1 MFFISVDIDLL
12 NQLKKRETIKNN
24 EINNETHNET
34 NKKNKLKP
42 QDKLEEDFFRDA
54 TPEEEI
60 MMRDSLI
67 LSELTPV
74 FLLLSF
80 AFSILSRSLFKY
92 SDKLRE
98 ELVQNINDNPELQR
112 KIEKLVKKITKKWE
126 RLNKK
131 LNLLLTKGFEFLYNL
146 AIFLLSIE
154 IFVIYFASMFY
165 IFYIFF
171 KGIKEQFKQLVQ
183 QLFSIYQN
191 KCQYCPC
198 CPYNMS
204 KMQQCQPQYQCQ
216 QQYQPQYQC
225 QSNNESS
232 FPDEC
237 NLIDDYYMYNEYD
250 DHYDDYYDNGLYN

>member
-12 NQLKKRETIKNN
+12 NQLKKRETITNN
-24 EINNETHNET
+24 EINNKTHNET
-34 NKKNKLKP
+34 NKKNKLNP
-42 QDKLEEDFFRDA
+42 QAKLEEDFFRDA
-54 TPEEEI
+54 TLEKEI

-74 FLLLSF
+74 FILLSF
-80 AFSILSRSLFKY
+80 AFSILSRSLFQY

-98 ELVQNINDNPELQR
+98 ELVQNINNNPELQR
-112 KIEKLVKKITKKWE
+112 KIEKLVKNITKKWE

-131 LNLLLTKGFEFLYNL
+131 LNLVLTKGFVFLYNL
-146 AIFLLSIE
+146 TLALLGIE
-154 IFVIYFASMFY
+154 IFVIYFGIIFY

-171 KGIKEQFKQLVQ
+171 KEIKEQFKQIFKPLFKP
-183 QLFSIYQN
+183 LFSIYQN

-204 KMQQCQPQYQCQ
+204 NISCSPEYQCQTQYQC
-216 QQYQPQYQC
+216 YP
-225 QSNNESS
+225 NEYDSR
-232 FPDEC
+232 DEC
-237 NLIDDYYMYNEYD
+237 NLQDDYYMYNEYD

>member
-1 MFFISVDIDLL
+1 MFLISVDIDLFNKM
-12 NQLKKRETIKNN
+12 NQLKDKRN
-24 EINNETHNET
+24 ERMINNSNERIT
-34 NKKNKLKP
+34 NNRNYI
-42 QDKLEEDFFRDA
+42 EEDFFRDV

-74 FLLLSF
+74 FILLSF
-80 AFSILSRSLFKY
+80 AFSILSRSLFQY

-98 ELVQNINDNPELQR
+98 ELVQNINNNPELQR
-112 KIEKLVKKITKKWE
+112 KIEKLIKKITKKWE

-131 LNLLLTKGFEFLYNL
+131 LNLVLTKGFVFLYNL
-146 AIFLLSIE
+146 ALALLGIE
-154 IFVIYFASMFY
+154 IFVIYFGIIFY

-171 KGIKEQFKQLVQ
+171 KGIKEQFKQLFKP
-183 QLFSIYQN
+183 LFKPGFNVYQN

-225 QSNNESS
+225 QSNNEYS
-232 FPDEC
+232 FQDKC
-237 NLIDDYYMYNEYD
+237 NLMDDYYMYNEYD